1 MIKFHPIHFTAII
14 TAIITLGALFLAWH
28 LREPMV
34 FIAACLVLP
43 NVMSIARFEDEGDEE
58 EDDTDHNYKDEP
70 RAGFLADLTPRSKKS

>member
-14 TAIITLGALFLAWH
+14 TAIITLGALFLAYR

-43 NVMSIARFEDEGDEE
+43 NVMSIARFENDDDEE
-58 EDDTDHNYKDEP
+58 GDTDHNYKDEP